1 MGKLESVCGV
11 EFLREAFRYDPST
24 GKLYWRESRP
34 LSHFKSVTSQKIWTA
49 VTAGKEAGCDAK
61 IRQTTYRIVKVN
73 GIRTTSHQ
81 IIFAMEYGFFAEIVD
96 HIDGNGLNNKLD
108 NLRQSCLKSNPK
120 NAKVYSSNTSGL
132 NGVNWVESIQ
142 RWQVYCN
149 LIIDGV
155 VVKSSTKRYK
165 NIFDAACYRISWM
178 NQNGYTRR

>member
-24 GKLYWRESRP
+24 GKLYWREGRP
-34 LSHFKSVTSQKIWTA
+34 LSHFKDMKNSKSWHIRYS
-49 VTAGKEAGCDAK
+49 GKEAGCNAK
-61 IRQTTYRIVKVN
+61 IRYATYRLVKVK

-120 NAKVYSSNTSGL
+120 NTRTHSDNTSGL
-132 NGVNWVESIQ
+132 NGITWCKQTNKWKVTCSV
-142 RWQVYCN
+142 QV
-149 LIIDGV
+149 DGIR
-155 VVKSSTKRYK
+155 KCMSSGYYS
-165 NIFDAACYRISWM
+165 NMFDAACHRISWM
-178 NQNGYTRR
+178 NANGYTRR